1 LASWSVGASAEAA
14 REGARKARDPGTEG
28 SELAAALRRIGAL
41 GMDNADNA
49 RLRAKI
55 GQSGPLA
62 RKRRR

>member
-1 LASWSVGASAEAA
+1 LASWSLGASAEAA

-28 SELAAALRRIGAL
+28 PGPAAALQRIGAL
-41 GMDNADNA
+41 GMDNA